1 MRRLT
6 IAPRPQ
12 WEARARD
19 IGFVYHTPDGETYWD
34 ESAFYAFSLAEI
46 EDRIEAATE
55 QLGALCM
62 EFVKRCVRDEE
73 YLERLRLPR
82 HVWDLIAASWT
93 ATDASLFGRF
103 DFAYDGANPPKLL
116 EFNADTPTALFEAAV
131 FQWHWLNDL
140 RGTLLPSDADQF
152 NSIHEKLV
160 ARWREIGSDNFLHL
174 ACMSQSSEDSGNLA
188 YIADCARQAGLS
200 THCLD
205 VVDIGLRR
213 DRFVDLEN
221 REIRLLFKLY
231 PWEFMF
237 ADAFS
242 RSSAMRH
249 TRFIEPPWK
258 CLLSNKG
265 MLALLWEMEPQH
277 PNLLPAYFMDV
288 AEPASVGDS
297 FVQKPIWSREGA
309 NILLVEHDQELGR
322 TGGSYGSEGF
332 VRQGLADVPSFD
344 GNYPILG
351 SWLVGNLAAGMGIR
365 EDRSR
370 ITGDRSRFVPHAI
383 L

>member
-1 MRRLT
+1 
-6 IAPRPQ
+6 
-12 WEARARD
+12 
-19 IGFVYHTPDGETYWD
+19 
-34 ESAFYAFSLAEI
+34 
-46 EDRIEAATE
+46 
-55 QLGALCM
+55 
-62 EFVKRCVRDEE
+62 
-73 YLERLRLPR
+73 
-82 HVWDLIAASWT
+82 
-93 ATDASLFGRF
+93 
-103 DFAYDGANPPKLL
+103 
-116 EFNADTPTALFEAAV
+116 
-131 FQWHWLNDL
+131 
-140 RGTLLPSDADQF
+140 
-152 NSIHEKLV
+152 
-160 ARWREIGSDNFLHL
+160 
-174 ACMSQSSEDSGNLA
+174 MSQSTEDSGNLA

-242 RSSAMRH
+242 KASAMRH

-265 MLALLWEMEPQH
+265 MLALLWEMEPKH
-277 PNLLPAYFMDV
+277 PNLLPAYFVESTDATFV
-288 AEPASVGDS
+288 SDS

-309 NILLVEHDQELGR
+309 NIVLVEHNKELGR

-332 VRQGLADVPSFD
+332 VRQALADVPSFD

-365 EDRSR
+365 EDRTR

-383 L
+383 V